1 MATQYSLDK
10 RSLAFGKVQGEVKT
24 YLPLLV
30 DASGQ
35 LLISHDTEISHVNSA
50 DVAIVGGIIAPLVPE
65 SIIGELNIT
74 GEGDTDDDLDTITS
88 DSTFTGK
95 ILILRKSGSGTITV
109 KRSASLLLD
118 TADFILNSVDDNL
131 MLIWKSA
138 NIWREISRSDN
149 A

>member
-30 DASGQ
+30 NTGGQ

-50 DVAIVGGIIAPLVPE
+50 DIAIVGGIIAPLVPE

-95 ILILRKSGSGTITV
+95 ILILRKTGAGVITV
-109 KRSASLLLD
+109 KRSASMLLAV
-118 TADFILNSVDDNL
+118 TDFTLNSVDDAL

-138 NIWREISRSDN
+138 NVWRELSRSN
-149 A
+149 CG